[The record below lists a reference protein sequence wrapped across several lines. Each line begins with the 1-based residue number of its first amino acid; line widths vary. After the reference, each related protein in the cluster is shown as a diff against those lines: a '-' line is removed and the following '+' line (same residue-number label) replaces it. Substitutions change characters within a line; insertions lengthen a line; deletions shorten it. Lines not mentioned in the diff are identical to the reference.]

1 MNDWLKSRHE
11 SVFEH
16 IQAEI
21 IDGRLGP
28 GTRLTGERSLAESLG
43 VSRDTVRQGLR
54 LAERSGLI
62 VRLPTLGTFVAPP
75 RVEQDLGEMDAFDS
89 TVRQLQLNPTY
100 QSISVS
106 TVSASNDQ
114 ASRLGISSGD
124 DVLKITAI
132 GMGNDLPL
140 AYYES
145 LLPEGIAK
153 RLPPAPPWETQAT
166 YQVAARAVGAESVNV
181 AQEFDAIGMPRAIAQ
196 ILKVAVGSPGFKS
209 LSVFS
214 AGDEPLELRAAWYP
228 GSRYRFR
235 VARRVR
241 L

>member
-16 IQAEI
+16 IQTEI
-21 IDGRLGP
+21 VGGRLRP
-28 GTRLTGERSLAESLG
+28 GTRLSGERHLAELLG

-54 LAERSGLI
+54 LAEESGLV

-75 RVEQDLGEMDAFDS
+75 RVEQDLGEMNAFNS
-89 TVRQLQLNPTY
+89 TVRQLHLNPTY
-100 QSISVS
+100 QSVSIS
-106 TVSASNDQ
+106 TVLAGNDQ
-114 ASRLGISSGD
+114 ASRLGISNGD
-124 DVLKITAI
+124 SLLKITAI
-132 GMGNDLPL
+132 GMASGLPL

-145 LLPEGIAK
+145 LLPESVAI
-153 RLPPAPPWETQAT
+153 RLPPEPPWEEQAT
-166 YQVAARAVGAESVNV
+166 YQVAAQAVGAASVNV
-181 AQEFDAIGMPRAIAQ
+181 AQEFDAIGMPRTIAQ
-196 ILKVAVGSPGFKS
+196 ILKVAAGSPGFMS

-214 AGDEPLELRAAWYP
+214 AGGEPLELRSAWYP

-235 VARRVR
+235 VERRVR